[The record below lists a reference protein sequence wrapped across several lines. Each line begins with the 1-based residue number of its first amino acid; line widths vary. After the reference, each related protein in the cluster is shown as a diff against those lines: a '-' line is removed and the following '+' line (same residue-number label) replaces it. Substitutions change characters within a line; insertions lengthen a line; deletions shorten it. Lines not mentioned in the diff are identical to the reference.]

1 MASQDKHDDT
11 GSETASEF
19 HTPILTPATTSV
31 AGEDV
36 EDDHV
41 SDIPWPGK
49 HFYII
54 EKETGKAITL
64 VDDRPVLMDLQGV
77 RDPATMWYCVEK
89 QGYFGFLNKSWG
101 KFIGHNSKSDVGV
114 WAGEMREWESWVPR
128 QHPDGGYQLLSPY
141 WTHTMMQLCVCPDR
155 INLCRRS
162 HGPTLW
168 EFMQVPW

>member
-1 MASQDKHDDT
+1 MASETKPDDT
-11 GSETASEF
+11 GSDTGSEF
-19 HTPILTPATTSV
+19 HTPIMTPATTSL
-31 AGEDV
+31 AG
-36 EDDHV
+36 DDEKDDQV

-49 HFYII
+49 YFYII
-54 EKETGKAITL
+54 DKESGKAITL

-101 KFIGHNSKSDVGV
+101 KFIGHNSKSDVGA
-114 WAGEMREWESWVPR
+114 WAGEFNEWESWVPR

-141 WTHTMMQLCVCPDR
+141 WTHTMMQLCVATDR

-162 HGPTLW
+162 HGPT
-168 EFMQVPW
+168 